1 MGVMTIDAFEEEGFG
16 AEGRKKNPSLNISNG
31 SSESGMGRYV
41 LCS

>member
-1 MGVMTIDAFEEEGFG
+1 MGVMTIDAFEEGVG